1 MRIAYDHQIFGWQR
15 YGGISRYFFELARHI
30 DQQVGGDFTIVS
42 PLFVNEYL
50 LAGELPIAGIH
61 VPQIRRTGRLY
72 RELNR
77 WMAPIAMRHF
87 NPDLVHETYYS
98 QGSVAP
104 RRAKVVI
111 TVHDM
116 IHELFP
122 ADFYKL
128 DATTKEKASAVKR
141 ADHVICVSENT
152 RKDLIRI
159 LDVDPAKTSVVHHGY
174 ELSQAPAGIRRC
186 NEAYILYVGS
196 RGGYKNFDGLLQAF
210 AASAPLHNN
219 FRLVAF
225 GGGPLTAREH
235 ARIEALSGGKWEVLH
250 FSGGDDVL
258 ADLYSFA
265 EVFVY
270 PSRYEGFGIPP
281 LEAMSCACPVLCS
294 DRSSLP
300 EVVGGAAGFFDPESL
315 DSLINAL
322 NQVVSDSSFRQTL
335 VSKGLLRCAEFSW
348 SKCARETL
356 EVYRRVVES

>member
-1 MRIAYDHQIFGWQR
+1 MRGAYDHQIFGWQR

-30 DQQVGGDFTIVS
+30 EVHEGVDLKIIS

-50 LAGELPIAGIH
+50 LASGLPVAGIH
-61 VPQIRRTGRLY
+61 ALQIRRTGRLY

-77 WMAPIAMRHF
+77 WLAPFAMRHYK
-87 NPDLVHETYYS
+87 PDLVHETYYS
-98 QGSVAP
+98 QGTVAP

-122 ADFYKL
+122 ADFSKW
-128 DATTKEKASAVKR
+128 DATSKEKASAVKR

-152 RKDLIRI
+152 RKDLVRI

-196 RGGYKNFDGLLQAF
+196 RGGYKNFDSLLQAY
-210 AASAPLHNN
+210 AASGHLHSN

-225 GGGPLTAREH
+225 GGGPLTASEQ
-235 ARIEALSGGKWEVLH
+235 ARVETLSRGKWHVHH

-300 EVVGGAAGFFDPESL
+300 EVVGDAAGFFDPESV
-315 DSLINAL
+315 DSLIDAL

-335 VSKGLLRCAEFSW
+335 INKGRLRCAEFSW
-348 SKCARETL
+348 KKCADETL
-356 EVYRRVVES
+356 EVYKRVIAT

>member
-1 MRIAYDHQIFGWQR
+1 MRVAYDHQIFGWQR

-30 DQQVGGDFTIVS
+30 DVHEGVDLRIIS

-50 LAGELPIAGIH
+50 LASGLPVAGIH

-72 RELNR
+72 RKLNR
-77 WMAPIAMRHF
+77 WMAPVAMRHF

-98 QGSVAP
+98 QGTVAP
-104 RRAKVVI
+104 PRAKVVI

-122 ADFYKL
+122 ADFSKW
-128 DATTKEKASAVKR
+128 DTTSKEKASAVKR

-152 RKDLIRI
+152 RKDLVGI

-174 ELSQAPAGIRRC
+174 ELSQAPAEIRRC
-186 NEAYILYVGS
+186 NEPYILYVGS
-196 RGGYKNFDGLLQAF
+196 RGGYKNFDSLLQAY
-210 AASAPLHNN
+210 AASSLLNKN

-225 GGGPLTAREH
+225 GGGSLTAREQ
-235 ARIEALSGGKWEVLH
+235 ARVDALGGGKWDVLH

-270 PSRYEGFGIPP
+270 PSCYEGFGIPP
-281 LEAMSCACPVLCS
+281 LEAMSCGCPVLSS

-300 EVVGGAAGFFDPESL
+300 EVVGDAAGFFDPESV
-315 DSLINAL
+315 DSLIDAL

-335 VSKGLLRCAEFSW
+335 INKGRLRCAKFSW
-348 SKCARETL
+348 KKCADETL
-356 EVYRRVVES
+356 EVYKRVIAS

>member
-1 MRIAYDHQIFGWQR
+1 MRVAYDHQIFGWQR

-30 DQQVGGDFTIVS
+30 DAHEGVSFKIVS

-50 LAGELPIAGIH
+50 LESELPVAGIH
-61 VPQIRRTGRLY
+61 APQIHRTGRLY

-77 WMAPIAMRHF
+77 WIAPIAMRRF

-98 QGSVAP
+98 QGTVAP
-104 RRAKVVI
+104 RGAKVVT

-122 ADFYKL
+122 GDFSKW
-128 DATTKEKASAVKR
+128 DATTREKASAVKR

-152 RKDLIRI
+152 RKDLVRI
-159 LDVDPAKTSVVHHGY
+159 LDVDPTKTSVVHHGF
-174 ELSQAPAGIRRC
+174 ELSQRPAGIRRC
-186 NEAYILYVGS
+186 AEPYILYVGS
-196 RGGYKNFDGLLQAF
+196 RGGYKNFDILLQAY
-210 AASAPLHNN
+210 AASASLHNH

-225 GGGPLTAREH
+225 GGGLLTAREQ
-235 ARIEALSGGKWEVLH
+235 ARVEALSGGKWDVLH

-270 PSRYEGFGIPP
+270 PSLYEGFGIPP
-281 LEAMSCACPVLCS
+281 LEAMSCACPVLCT

-300 EVVGGAAGFFDPESL
+300 EVVGDAARFFDPESL
-315 DSLINAL
+315 DSLIDAL
-322 NQVVSDSSFRQTL
+322 NQVVSDSSFRQIL
-335 VSKGLLRCAEFSW
+335 INKGHLRCAEFSW
-348 SKCARETL
+348 GKCAEETL
-356 EVYRRVVES
+356 EIYKRLIAS

>member
-1 MRIAYDHQIFGWQR
+1 MRVAYDHQIFGWQR
-15 YGGISRYFFELARHI
+15 YGGISRYFYELARQM
-30 DQQVGGDFTIVS
+30 DANEAVDFKIVS

-50 LAGELPIAGIH
+50 LASALPVAGIH
-61 VPQIRRTGRLY
+61 VPQIRRTGRLC

-77 WMAPIAMRHF
+77 WMAPIAIRHF

-98 QGSVAP
+98 QGTVAP

-122 ADFYKL
+122 NDFSKW
-128 DATTKEKASAVKR
+128 DGTSREKASAIKR

-152 RKDLIRI
+152 RRDLVRI

-186 NEAYILYVGS
+186 NEPYILYVGS
-196 RGGYKNFDGLLQAF
+196 RGGYKNFDSLLQAY
-210 AASAPLHNN
+210 AASTTLHNN

-225 GGGPLTAREH
+225 GGGSLTAREQAH
-235 ARIEALSGGKWEVLH
+235 VEDLSGGKWDVLH
-250 FSGGDDVL
+250 FSGGDDML

-281 LEAMSCACPVLCS
+281 LEAMSCACPVICS

-300 EVVGGAAGFFDPESL
+300 EVVGEAAGFFDPESV
-315 DSLINAL
+315 DSLVDAL
-322 NQVVSDSSFRQTL
+322 NQVVFDSSFRSSL
-335 VSKGLLRCAEFSW
+335 IDKGRLRCADYSW
-348 SKCARETL
+348 RKCAEETL
-356 EVYRRVVES
+356 EVYGRLIYG